1 MDRSQSLLLSL
12 AVIGCAGTT
21 LPSRADESG
30 TAKVVHGVVHVERS
44 GTSLPL
50 HVGDAVLEKDTIIVS
65 SGGAAGITLRD
76 NTRISVGPG
85 SRLVINRF
93 QFDPQTHEGSV
104 DTSILRGAMRYIS
117 GLVGRR
123 RPDAVRVSTTTTTI
137 GIRGTDFIVE
147 VGDGP

>member
-1 MDRSQSLLLSL
+1 MGRSQNMLLGL
-12 AVIGCAGTT
+12 AIMACAGAA
-21 LPSRADESG
+21 LPLWAGESG
-30 TAKVVHGVVHVERS
+30 TAKMVQGVVHVERD

-50 HVGDAVLEKDTIIVS
+50 QVGDAVRERDTITVS
-65 SGGAAGITLRD
+65 PGGAAGITLRD

-85 SRLVINRF
+85 SKLVINRF

-117 GLVGRR
+117 GLVGRS
-123 RPDAVRVSTTTTTI
+123 RPAAVRVSTTTTTI